1 MPTLS
6 KYDSAEPVDIRSV
19 RVDTSL
25 PQKERIADYVRQ
37 VGTPYHYIDGGI
49 GVTISF
55 ADTDTTLEEL
65 LLSYLKRKV

>member
-1 MPTLS
+1 MPMPP
-6 KYDSAEPVDIRSV
+6 KNDSAEPVDIRSV